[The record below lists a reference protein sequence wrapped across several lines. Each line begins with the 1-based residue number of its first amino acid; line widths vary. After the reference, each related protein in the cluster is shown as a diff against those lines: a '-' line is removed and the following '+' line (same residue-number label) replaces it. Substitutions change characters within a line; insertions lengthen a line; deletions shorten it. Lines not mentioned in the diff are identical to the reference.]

1 VLLPDKHITIAA
13 SVLGLS
19 ALVLSTI
26 AKPLTFDALMEALEP
41 VLDTPHWPAFH
52 TAESVSL
59 ALSFLY
65 ALGLLDVTPEGELFR
80 CA

>member
-1 VLLPDKHITIAA
+1 MLLPDKHITIAA

-19 ALVLSTI
+19 ALVFSTL
-26 AKPLTFDALMEALEP
+26 AEPLTFDALMETLAP
-41 VLDTPHWPAFH
+41 QFDTSAWPAFH

-80 CA
+80 CG

>member
-1 VLLPDKHITIAA
+1 VLLPDKHIPIAA

-19 ALVLSTI
+19 GLIVSVLQQ
-26 AKPLTFDALMEALEP
+26 PMTFDSLMEVLEP
-41 VLDTPHWPAFH
+41 RFDTQEWPAFH

-65 ALGLLDVTPEGELFR
+65 AIELVDVTADGELMR

>member
-19 ALVLSTI
+19 ALVLS
-26 AKPLTFDALMEALEP
+26 ALAEPLTFDALMEALEP
-41 VLDTPHWPAFH
+41 KFDTVDWPAFH

-59 ALSFLY
+59 ALSLLY
-65 ALGLLDVTPEGELFR
+65 AMDLLDVTPEGELFR